1 MQFGLRTGVGLAL
14 GVAALGKRF
23 HGAQFDADWLEVAGK
38 QFNATSIEGLYGLLN
53 SVGSLRFGAIG
64 AVRKL
69 RKTGGAAVR
78 QGEHF
83 DIRSVAAGKSDALG
97 LSFLLGLQSDCPR
110 LSAA

>member
-1 MQFGLRTGVGLAL
+1 MD
-14 GVAALGKRF
+14 AA
-23 HGAQFDADWLEVAGK
+23 GAEVAGK
-38 QFNATSIEGLYGLLN
+38 RFNATSIQGLYGLLN
-53 SVGSLRFGAIG
+53 SVGSLQFGAIG

-69 RKTGGAAVR
+69 RKTGGAAGR

-83 DIRSVAAGKSDALG
+83 GIPSAAAGKSDALG